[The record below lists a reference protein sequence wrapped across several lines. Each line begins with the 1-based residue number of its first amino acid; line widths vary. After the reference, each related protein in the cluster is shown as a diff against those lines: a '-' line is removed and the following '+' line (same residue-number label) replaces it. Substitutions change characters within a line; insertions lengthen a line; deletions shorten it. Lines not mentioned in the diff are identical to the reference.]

1 MNMSSQLSVKETLD
15 QQRSSQGKTK
25 RKIFGVV
32 ILLLLL
38 AGFAAFYGM
47 KEGAKKGR
55 PMFDSVAVSSG
66 NLAITVTATGNLEA
80 TNQVDVGSEL
90 SGIVTTV
97 LADYNDIVKEGQP
110 LAYLDDTKYKAAVQK
125 SKAEVASAKASYQEA
140 VAERESTEKT
150 FNRYTQ
156 TRKLTNNQMPSIEVL
171 DQAEADYK
179 KAVASVAS
187 AEAAV
192 MSAEAS
198 LKSDEVDLSKTVVY
212 SPTDGIV
219 LDRDIDEGQTV
230 AASLEAPVLFTVA
243 EDLRKMELQVD
254 IDEADVGQ
262 VVEGQKGVFTVD
274 AYPDESFNT
283 TITQVRYGADTNDG
297 VVTYT
302 AVLDVQNPDL
312 LLRPG
317 MTATADITVKEVKE
331 HLLLPNSALRFTP
344 AMPTPGG
351 GNGSDAK
358 SDNRSFL
365 SKLMPGP
372 PPHDNNKSQVQQEK
386 LPANQGK
393 IWVVDANGMPK
404 EMIVQKIASDGIMT
418 AVTSDTL
425 KEGMHVITNELSQP
439 K

>member
-1 MNMSSQLSVKETLD
+1 MNMATRFSVKETLE
-15 QQRSSQGKTK
+15 QQATLQGKN
-25 RKIFGVV
+25 RKKLIVFS

-38 AGFAAFYGM
+38 AGSAVFYYLNKQEQRGP
-47 KEGAKKGR
+47 AY
-55 PMFDSVAVSSG
+55 DSVSVSRG

-90 SGIVTTV
+90 SGTVTAV
-97 LADYNDIVKEGQP
+97 LADYNDSVKQGQP
-110 LAYLDDTKYKAAVQK
+110 LAYLDNTKYAAAVQK

-140 VAERESTEKT
+140 VATRDAAEITY
-150 FNRYTQ
+150 NRYIQ
-156 TRKLTNNQMPSIEVL
+156 TRKLTKNQMPSIEML

-179 KAVASVAS
+179 KAVAAVAS
-187 AEAAV
+187 ASASII
-192 MSAEAS
+192 SAEAS
-198 LKSDEVDLSKTVVY
+198 LKSDETDLAKTVVY

-219 LDRDIDEGQTV
+219 LNRNIDKGQTV

-243 EDLRKMELQVD
+243 EDLHTMELQVD

-262 VVEGQKGVFTVD
+262 VEEGQKGVFTVD

-283 TITQVRYGADTNDG
+283 TISQVRYGAETNDG

-317 MTATADITVKEVKE
+317 MTATAEITVKEVNN

-344 AMPTPGG
+344 AMTASGTTGPDT
-351 GNGSDAK
+351 
-358 SDNRSFL
+358 RSFL

-372 PPHDNNKSQVQQEK
+372 PQHNNTIGPTAKEQ
-386 LPANQGK
+386 LPANQAR
-393 IWVVDANGMPK
+393 IWVIDANGMAK
-404 EMIVQKIASDGIMT
+404 EMVVQKIASDGIMT

-425 KEGMHVITNELSQP
+425 KEGMHVITNEVSQS